1 MTRPVNEN
9 WRIHIKYQICNITC
23 MSFIVTTKWTHRYIV
38 MVLQT
43 SEAGQLNGVNC
54 NTKTKP
60 ITYLLNTQSISNSG
74 KNKTKTKVT
83 CLNTFNSLWQFRHL
97 FWIKPAACWKTK
109 SAITIYRW
117 NHCVTDLNMWFIF
130 KTETQLHKCYLVSK
144 SLQFSFKVTSRYVSH
159 IRYSQKTVISLWNES
174 FS

>member
-9 WRIHIKYQICNITC
+9 WRIHIKDQICNITC
-23 MSFIVTTKWTHRYIV
+23 ISFIVTTKWTRSYLV
-38 MVLQT
+38 MGVQT
-43 SEAGQLNGVNC
+43 SEAVQLRWCC

-117 NHCVTDLNMWFIF
+117 NHCLTDLNMWFIY
-130 KTETQLHKCYLVSK
+130 KSYLVSK

-159 IRYSQKTVISLWNES
+159 IRYSQKTVISIWNES
-174 FS
+174 LS